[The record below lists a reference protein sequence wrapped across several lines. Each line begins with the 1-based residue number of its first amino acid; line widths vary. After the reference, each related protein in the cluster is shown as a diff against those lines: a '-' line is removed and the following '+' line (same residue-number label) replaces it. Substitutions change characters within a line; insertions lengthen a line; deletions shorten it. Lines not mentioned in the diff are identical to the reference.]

1 MGEVKELN
9 PAPGMPAGV
18 VNLGQWAMRLKYDT
32 ARALA
37 APGAIMM
44 IPAPVA
50 ELVSELSALVG
61 VLAREVDSLRGAN
74 HGKK

>member
-1 MGEVKELN
+1 
-9 PAPGMPAGV
+9 MPAGV
-18 VNLGQWAMRLKYDT
+18 ANLGQWAMRLKYDT

-37 APGAIMM
+37 APGAVL

-50 ELVSELSALVG
+50 ALVSELSALVG
-61 VLAREVDSLRGAN
+61 VLAREVDNLRGAN